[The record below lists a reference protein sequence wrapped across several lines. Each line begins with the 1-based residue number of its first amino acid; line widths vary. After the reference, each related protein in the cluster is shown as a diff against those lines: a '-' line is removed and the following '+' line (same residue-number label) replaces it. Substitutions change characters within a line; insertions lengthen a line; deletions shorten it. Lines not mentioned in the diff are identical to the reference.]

1 MIIPKLVRDGID
13 FDFCDLAEQRESRG
27 VSRFFFQEVGNGLTS
42 GRSARSIDR
51 MALFPKCTFEVL
63 VTGGVLRAGT
73 RVEGVLV
80 VTAPEAI
87 PRAESIE
94 LVFESVAWAGYG
106 GGKNRS
112 VDRRVMFRAPLHVD
126 VPAGVL
132 AAGTHRF
139 PYSIDLP
146 SWLPPAFGGNDCAI
160 EHTLEAR
167 VDVDW
172 AVDPVVKLRP
182 AIEVAPRE
190 GTRLPIT
197 TRSPG
202 NFHESIVL
210 EVTLASSVIAHD
222 EPLTGQIALRSG
234 HDARF
239 DAVELQM
246 AGAARIVMGLKD
258 RRLGG
263 GSMIR
268 IPAQSLRSG
277 EAVPF
282 QFPPNAHLQP
292 SFRSSFIDHEVI
304 LTVKVDIPWAADPS
318 FPLMLDVLPPGS
330 TLHGGAGASIVG
342 GERLRRIA
350 SVMAESTGLR
360 EGHAPTFVEGDV
372 AGPVHVR
379 ISDAPRDGR
388 LGIDIDIVFP
398 DVELGIDFGRSGCSR
413 GFAARRCCLPP
424 SPSATCSAAEA
435 VTAALPS
442 TTPSSPGSSAFSSV
456 TWPSTS
462 RSVSPTT
469 TSASTCRSRTT
480 SCLAWSRSRGQRT
493 PRRPPSSTRSPGFP
507 SLKRSRRRGRRGSRR
522 PQSRARSSCP
532 PAPRCTGSRSAR
544 VCSTE
549 RSGRSAQ
556 PSARSGRRK
565 GRPLTST
572 STSAGHRYPRSRG
585 PRLESETPSER
596 MRAVRAL
603 FPSARVMAQG
613 NGATLDRPEWTP
625 DPRALLAA
633 IETFF
638 AWVLEARGER
648 RQDLPYR

>member
-1 MIIPKLVRDGID
+1 
-13 FDFCDLAEQRESRG
+13 
-27 VSRFFFQEVGNGLTS
+27 
-42 GRSARSIDR
+42 
-51 MALFPKCTFEVL
+51 MALFPKCSFEVL

-80 VTAPEAI
+80 VTAPEPI

-126 VPAGVL
+126 VPAGLL

-139 PYSIDLP
+139 PYTIDLP

-172 AVDPVVKLRP
+172 AIDPVVKLRP
-182 AIEVAPRE
+182 AIELAPRE

-239 DAVELQM
+239 DAIELQM

-268 IPAQSLRSG
+268 IPAQALRSG

-282 QFPPNAHLQP
+282 QFPPNAHLPP
-292 SFRSSFIDHEVI
+292 SFRSSFIDHEVL
-304 LTVKVDIPWAADPS
+304 LTVKIDIPWAADPS

-372 AGPVHVR
+372 AGPIHVR

-398 DVELGIDFGRSGCSR
+398 DVELGIEFRPLGLLEGLRGSPLLPPAVAIGYLLRCGSGDGRPAVDDAVLSGFVGVLLGDVAQHESLR
-413 GFAARRCCLPP
+413 LSDHHLGIHVPIPNDELPRMVEIARAAHAKATAIVDAIARLPFPEALAAARPAWL
-424 SPSATCSAAEA
+424 ATAAEQNA
-435 VTAALPS
+435 FLVPTGPS
-442 TTPSSPGSSAFSSV
+442 LHGLAFRARVLDGEERTIGASV
-456 TWPSTS
+456 RTKWTKQG
-462 RSVSPTT
+462 PTT
-469 TSASTCRSRTT
+469 HVDVDLRGAP
-480 SCLAWSRSRGQRT
+480 LPKVAW
-493 PRRPPSSTRSPGFP
+493 
-507 SLKRSRRRGRRGSRR
+507 
-522 PQSRARSSCP
+522 AD
-532 PAPRCTGSRSAR
+532 
-544 VCSTE
+544 
-549 RSGRSAQ
+549 
-556 PSARSGRRK
+556 
-565 GRPLTST
+565 
-572 STSAGHRYPRSRG
+572 
-585 PRLESETPSER
+585 LENETPSER

-638 AWVLEARGER
+638 EWVLEARGER